1 MTGQSDPGDRST
13 SLFDLRYLIGGLFVV
28 YGLVV
33 GVAGLLDSA
42 AEVRRSAGIRIN
54 LWTGIGMLVVGA
66 LFLAWARWRP
76 LRTGGRSAAARTAED
91 PRHRT

>member
-1 MTGQSDPGDRST
+1 MTGPEDPADRSR

-54 LWTGIGMLVVGA
+54 LWTGIGMLAVGA
-66 LFLAWARWRP
+66 VFLAWARWRP
-76 LRTGGRSAAARTAED
+76 LRTGGPSAAARTAED
-91 PRHRT
+91 PNHRT